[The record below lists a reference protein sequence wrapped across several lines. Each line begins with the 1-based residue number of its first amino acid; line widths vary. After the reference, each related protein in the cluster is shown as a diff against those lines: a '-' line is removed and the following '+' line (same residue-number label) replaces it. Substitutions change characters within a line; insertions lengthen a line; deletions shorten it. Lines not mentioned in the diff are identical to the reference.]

1 MQATLEAAG
10 CPGEERVNA
19 DLTPVKYLFNHGSVD
34 VTQNGHP

>member
-19 DLTPVKYLFNHGSVD
+19 DLIFNHGSVD